1 MAEAQGVRWNLEDL
15 YSGISDQRI
24 ERDLGRM
31 SVRADKI
38 EKKYRGRINSP
49 SLKAKELARA
59 VKELER
65 LSEGI
70 GKILSFSSLLFA
82 ADTSDPET
90 GAFHSAMH
98 QRVTEI
104 QKKLV
109 FFDTE
114 WASVPKRR
122 AEKLLRHPEL
132 SLYRHF
138 LEQER
143 KYKDHILSEAEE
155 KILHEKS
162 NTGHKAFTRLFDEV
176 VNNIE
181 FNVRVSDKTEKL
193 SQSRTLAL
201 LYDPDRKKRKAA
213 WSGLTRG
220 LKKNSHVLAYIF
232 NTLVNDHSIDDRLRN
247 YEGPMSCRH
256 LSNQISEDAV
266 NALLESCERSFGLVN
281 RYYRI
286 KKALL
291 GYRKFYDYDRYAP
304 IISGEKQVSWE
315 SARDTVLTSFGEFSS
330 EMSRVASLFFDK
342 KWIDAEL
349 RDGKRGGAFSHGT
362 VPSVHPYVFMN
373 YTGKPR
379 DVMVLAHEL
388 GHGVHQYLSRRQGY
402 FQAHTPLTTAETASV
417 FAEMLVF
424 HRLKDAETQREARLV
439 LVAEK
444 LEDIMATVFRQAV
457 LTRFEQTLHQ
467 ERRGKGELR
476 AERINELWI
485 DANQTMFGDS
495 VILTENYS
503 WWWLYIP
510 HFIHSPFYCYA
521 YSFGEL
527 LTLALYGMFLDRG
540 RSFVPSYMKLLRSG
554 GNASPAELLR
564 AVGVDIND
572 PDFWQSGLDVIGDMV
587 DEVENL
593 SGKETPRLDRTL
605 TVRI

>member
-1 MAEAQGVRWNLEDL
+1 MTKAQGVKWNLEDL
-15 YSGISDQRI
+15 YSGISDERI
-24 ERDLGRM
+24 KRDLRRI
-31 SVRADKI
+31 SARADKI

-49 SLKAKELARA
+49 SLKPEELARA

-82 ADTSDPET
+82 ADTSDPTT
-90 GAFHSAMH
+90 GAFHSEMQ
-98 QRVTEI
+98 QRATEI

-109 FFDTE
+109 FFDVE
-114 WASVPKRR
+114 WVSVPNKR
-122 AEKLLRHPEL
+122 AEKLLCHPGL
-132 SLYRHF
+132 SRYRHF

-155 KILHEKS
+155 KILYEKS
-162 NTGHKAFTRLFDEV
+162 NTGRKAFSRLFDEV

-181 FNVRVSDKTEKL
+181 FHVRISNKTEKL

-201 LYDPDRKKRKAA
+201 LYDSDRKKRKAA

-220 LKKNSHVLAYIF
+220 LKKNSHVLTYIF
-232 NTLVNDHSIDDRLRN
+232 NTLVNDHSIDDRIRN
-247 YEGPMSCRH
+247 YEDPMSSRH
-256 LSNQISEDAV
+256 LSNEISSDAV
-266 NALLESCERSFGLVN
+266 NALLESCERNFGFVN

-304 IISGEKQVSWE
+304 IVSGEKEVSWE
-315 SARDTVLTSFGEFSS
+315 SAKDIVLSSFGEFSS
-330 EMSRVASLFFDK
+330 EMNRVASLFFDE

-424 HRLKDAETQREARLV
+424 HRLKDAETKREARMV

-457 LTRFEQTLHQ
+457 LTRFEQSLHQ
-467 ERRGKGELR
+467 ERRNKGELQT
-476 AERINELWI
+476 ERINELWI
-485 DANQTMFGDS
+485 DANQDMFGDS
-495 VILTENYS
+495 VVLTENYS

-527 LTLALYGMFLDRG
+527 LTLALYGMFLDQG

-554 GNASPAELLR
+554 GSASPTELLR
-564 AVGVDIND
+564 DVGVDIND
-572 PDFWQSGLDVIGDMV
+572 PNFWQSGLDVIKAMV
-587 DEVENL
+587 DEVEEL
-593 SGKETPRLDRTL
+593 SGNK
-605 TVRI
+605 V